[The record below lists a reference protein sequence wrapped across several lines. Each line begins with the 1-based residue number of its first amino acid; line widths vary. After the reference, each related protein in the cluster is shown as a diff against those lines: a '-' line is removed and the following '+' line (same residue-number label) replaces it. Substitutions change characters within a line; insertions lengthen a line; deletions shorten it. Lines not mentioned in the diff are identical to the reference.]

1 MVPEDS
7 LERLEELPGGTPGP
21 SWGAFGTLLG
31 RSWRVLGTL
40 SGALGTLWGPVGAL
54 QAALRKRPGPSPTAK
69 DDLGSIL

>member
-7 LERLEELPGGTPGP
+7 LERLEELPGALLGP
-21 SWGAFGTLLG
+21 LETLLG

-54 QAALRKRPGPSPTAK
+54 QAVLRKRPGPSPTAK